1 MFDVH
6 LSKQY
11 RKGMKIIMKA
21 PLFIVI
27 FAMAVLFFGK
37 PVLVSSAGTWQWL
50 SSLKGQPSGRPMCM
64 PSALYIDHA
73 LERYYVVDARNNRLL
88 SFNKNGEFLKEF
100 NANGQ
105 LQLPFDMVKDRDG
118 RIWLIEKGRNSLTMI
133 DLPNKLV
140 EPHSLADNG
149 QTVFPNRLESEGDIL
164 YILDKATGQVLR
176 LDRDLKVTGR
186 FTCQDGT
193 GFADF
198 KIRNG
203 FLWAM
208 EKNGKAVSCFSMD
221 GKQLSSVAL
230 EDVTGFP
237 YSFEVG
243 PSGIFYVLDRHEGD
257 VVVFDKKGRFR
268 YRFLTPGQS
277 RGRLYYPIELKF
289 DPWGR
294 LCVVEE
300 GNGRVEIFKR

>member
-1 MFDVH
+1 MKKPH
-6 LSKQY
+6 LLMILAVAVFLFS
-11 RKGMKIIMKA
+11 G
-21 PLFIVI
+21 PLP
-27 FAMAVLFFGK
+27 GY
-37 PVLVSSAGTWQWL
+37 SATTWKWL

-88 SFNKNGEFLKEF
+88 SFNRDGEFLKEF
-100 NANGQ
+100 NANDQ
-105 LQLPFDMVKDRDG
+105 LQLPFDMVKDREG

-133 DLPNKLV
+133 DFQSKAIEQHTLSDGGRV
-140 EPHSLADNG
+140 
-149 QTVFPNRLESEGDIL
+149 VFPNRLEWENDIF
-164 YILDKATGQVLR
+164 YVLDKATGRVLAF
-176 LDRDLKVTGR
+176 DRNLKVIGR
-186 FTCQDGT
+186 FLCQDGT
-193 GFADF
+193 GGFVDF

-208 EKNGKAVSCFSMD
+208 EMGGKAACCFSMD
-221 GKQLSSVAL
+221 GKLVSSVAL
-230 EDVTGFP
+230 EGATGFP

-257 VVVFDKKGRFR
+257 VAVYNRNGQFK

-277 RGRLYYPIELKF
+277 QGRLYYPIELKF

>member
-1 MFDVH
+1 
-6 LSKQY
+6 
-11 RKGMKIIMKA
+11 MKR

-27 FAMAVLFFGK
+27 FAMIVLLFGR
-37 PVLVSSAGTWQWL
+37 PVPGYSAGTWQWL

-64 PSALYIDHA
+64 PSALYVDNA

-88 SFNKNGEFLKEF
+88 SFDKDGEFLKEF
-100 NANGQ
+100 NASGQ
-105 LQLPFDMVKDRDG
+105 LQAPFDMVKDRED
-118 RIWLIEKGRNSLTMI
+118 RIWLVEKGRNSLTMI
-133 DLPNKLV
+133 DLQNKAIEQHTLSDGGR
-140 EPHSLADNG
+140 E
-149 QTVFPNRLESEGDIL
+149 VFPDRLEWENDIF
-164 YILDKATGQVLR
+164 YVLDKATGRVLA
-176 LDRDLKVTGR
+176 LDRDLKVIGR
-186 FTCQDGT
+186 FSCRDGAS
-193 GFADF
+193 GFVDF

-208 EKNGKAVSCFSMD
+208 EMGGKAVCCFSMD
-221 GKQLSSVAL
+221 GKLVSSVAF
-230 EDVTGFP
+230 ENVSGFP

-243 PSGIFYVLDRHEGD
+243 PSGIFYVLDRHKGD
-257 VVVFDKKGRFR
+257 VAVFDRNGQFK
-268 YRFLTPGQS
+268 YRFLAQGQS